1 MSAGIGIIHV
11 EDFLPEVTPEA
22 PCGVD
27 LEYDSAF
34 LELEQASKGK
44 EESQFGTPEIPP
56 DWKQVYTFAQD
67 LLARSRDLRV
77 AVLLA
82 RAALKL
88 QGYAGFASG
97 LALIEQLLEQRWAC
111 VHPQLDAGDGNDPTM
126 RVNTLALLC
135 EQGTVLRDVREAEL
149 VSSRQ
154 CGHFSLRDVDLAT
167 GELDKHAGE
176 TAPAVS
182 MIDAAFLDADAAAV
196 QATLA
201 ALEQAHA
208 SVGRIETIL
217 TSHVGAAQAMD
228 LGALTRM
235 LRRARDFVRAR
246 SGAAQ
251 PAAPAQ
257 TATVDAVQDAAPQTA
272 VAVISAD
279 IRSRDDVRRV
289 LEKICA
295 YYAQHEPSSP
305 IPLLLVR
312 AQRLMDK
319 SFLEIMQDLAPD
331 GLTQVHTI
339 SGTSSET

>member
-56 DWKQVYTFAQD
+56 DWKQVYTLAQD

-97 LALIEQLLEQRWAC
+97 LALIEQLLEHRWAC
-111 VHPQLDAGDGNDPTM
+111 VHPQLDADDGNDPTM

-257 TATVDAVQDAAPQTA
+257 TATADAVQAAAQPA
-272 VAVISAD
+272 AAVISAD

>member
-1 MSAGIGIIHV
+1 MSAGIGNIHV
-11 EDFLPEVTPEA
+11 EDFLLEVTPEA

-56 DWKQVYTFAQD
+56 DWKEVYTIAHD

-88 QGYAGFASG
+88 QGHAGFASG
-97 LALIEQLLEQRWAC
+97 LALIEQLLEHRWAC
-111 VHPQLDAGDGNDPTM
+111 VHPQLDADDGNDPTM

-201 ALEQAHA
+201 ALEQSHA

-251 PAAPAQ
+251 PGAPAQ
-257 TATVDAVQDAAPQTA
+257 TAIADAVPAAAPQPA
-272 VAVISAD
+272 AAVISAD